1 MQQIEY
7 IIQLNE
13 HYLLKD
19 LSFYSFFSVGTAAAP
34 VEVEGAV
41 ALGVLGR
48 GAGRAAGAAGAAADE
63 AAAEAGESDQLEEED
78 DAPPPPPPTA
88 ALLDLL
94 SLGGIPPVPS
104 LSPP

>member
-1 MQQIEY
+1 
-7 IIQLNE
+7 
-13 HYLLKD
+13 LLKD

-63 AAAEAGESDQLEEED
+63 AAAEAGESDQLDDDD
-78 DAPPPPPPTA
+78 DAPPPPPTA
-88 ALLDLL
+88 ALLDRL
-94 SLGGIPPVPS
+94 SLGGIPPAPS
-104 LSPP
+104 LSPPWKDGLGFV

>member
-48 GAGRAAGAAGAAADE
+48 GAGRAAGAAGDAADE
-63 AAAEAGESDQLEEED
+63 EGEDGESDQFGR
-78 DAPPPPPPTA
+78 ASAPPPPTA
-88 ALLDLL
+88 LLGRL
-94 SLGGIPPVPS
+94 SLGGIPS
-104 LSPP
+104 LSPLPAPPPP